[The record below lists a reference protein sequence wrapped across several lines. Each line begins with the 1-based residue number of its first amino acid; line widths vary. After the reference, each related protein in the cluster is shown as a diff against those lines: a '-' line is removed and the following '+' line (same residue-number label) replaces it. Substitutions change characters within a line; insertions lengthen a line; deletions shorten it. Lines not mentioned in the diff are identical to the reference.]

1 MSEHSRET
9 EVARSNQIGSDDISD
24 VIRVVIADD
33 QTLVREG
40 LTLMLGLF
48 DGIEVVGVA
57 EDGEQAVALVL
68 STSPQVAL
76 LDLRMP
82 RVDGIEATRRIREQ
96 APNVEVVVLTTYAD
110 DESVVA
116 ALRAGARG
124 YLTKDASSEEIE
136 RAVRDA
142 VRGRTRLDPAV
153 QERLVEMVTS
163 GPASTAPG
171 LLPPGGPLTERET
184 EVVRLMAEGLSNRE
198 IATRLFVTEATV
210 KTHVN
215 NVFGKL
221 DVNDRAA
228 AVSWAFRSGIAATG
242 R

>member
-1 MSEHSRET
+1 MSD
-9 EVARSNQIGSDDISD
+9 Q

-40 LTLMLGLF
+40 LALMLGLV
-48 DGIEVVGVA
+48 DGIEVVGIG
-57 EDGEQAVALVL
+57 EDGEQAVSLVT
-68 STSPQVAL
+68 TSSPDVAL

-82 RVDGIEATRRIREQ
+82 RVDGVEATRRIRESC
-96 APNVEVVVLTTYAD
+96 PGVEVVVLTTYAD
-110 DESVVA
+110 DESVMA

-136 RAVRDA
+136 RAIRDA
-142 VRGRTRLDPAV
+142 TQGRTRLDHAV
-153 QERLVEMVTS
+153 QERLVELVTS
-163 GPASTAPG
+163 GPDPAQAVAT
-171 LLPPGGPLTERET
+171 PPGGSLTERET
-184 EVVRLMAEGLSNRE
+184 EVLRLMAEGQTNRQ
-198 IATRLFVTEATV
+198 IAARLYVTEATV

-228 AVSWAFRSGIAATG
+228 AVAWAFRAGVASI
-242 R
+242 

>member
-1 MSEHSRET
+1 VSAEAPT
-9 EVARSNQIGSDDISD
+9 G

-40 LTLMLGLF
+40 LTLMLGLI
-48 DGIEVVGVA
+48 DGLEVVGVA
-57 EDGEQAVALVL
+57 SDGEQAVSLVL
-68 STSPQVAL
+68 STSPEVAL

-82 RVDGIEATRRIREQ
+82 RLDGIEATRQIRAQ
-96 APNVEVVVLTTYAD
+96 APGVEVVVLTTYAD
-110 DESVVA
+110 DESVIA

-136 RAVRDA
+136 RAIRDA
-142 VRGRTRLDPAV
+142 VCGRTRLDPAV
-153 QERLVEMVTS
+153 QERLVEMVTA
-163 GPASTAPG
+163 GPLSPVAAAM
-171 LLPPGGPLTERET
+171 PPGGSLTDRET
-184 EVVRLMAEGLSNRE
+184 EVLRLMAQGLSNRE
-198 IATRLFVTEATV
+198 IASQLFVTEATV